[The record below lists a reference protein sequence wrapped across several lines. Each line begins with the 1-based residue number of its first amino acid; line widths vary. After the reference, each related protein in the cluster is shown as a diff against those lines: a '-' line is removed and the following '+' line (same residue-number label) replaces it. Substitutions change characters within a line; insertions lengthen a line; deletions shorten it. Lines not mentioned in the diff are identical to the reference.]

1 MLVCYHSVIQC
12 LYMSFNILKFK
23 VMKKIKI
30 IFLCFLFGFLWGLQ
44 AQEFVYKPVNP
55 AFGGDSFNYQWL
67 MSSADAQNFYREED
81 TSEQTELEVFTE
93 DLNRQLLNKIN
104 RALLDSQIDTSEGL
118 EPGVYNFGSLN
129 VQVYQ
134 STDGLVVDILDI
146 GTGEQT
152 QIIIP

>member
-1 MLVCYHSVIQC
+1 
-12 LYMSFNILKFK
+12 
-23 VMKKIKI
+23 MKKIRI
-30 IFLCFLFGFLWGLQ
+30 IFLCCLFGFLSDLP
-44 AQEFVYKPVNP
+44 AQEFVYKPINP

-67 MSSADAQNFYREED
+67 MSSADAQNLYREED
-81 TSEQTELEVFTE
+81 REEQTELEAFTE

-104 RALLDSQIDTSEGL
+104 RALLDAQIDTSDGL

-134 STDGLVVDILDI
+134 STGGLVVDILDVN
-146 GTGEQT
+146 TGEQT

>member
-1 MLVCYHSVIQC
+1 
-12 LYMSFNILKFK
+12 
-23 VMKKIKI
+23 MKKIKI

>member
-1 MLVCYHSVIQC
+1 
-12 LYMSFNILKFK
+12 
-23 VMKKIKI
+23 MKKIKI
-30 IFLCFLFGFLWGLQ
+30 IFLCFLFIFLARIH
-44 AQEFVYKPVNP
+44 AQEFVYKPINP

-67 MSSADAQNFYREED
+67 MSSADAQNLYREENA
-81 TSEQTELEVFTE
+81 SEQSELEEFTE
-93 DLNRQLLNKIN
+93 DLNRQLLNKVN
-104 RALLDSQIDTSEGL
+104 RALLDAQIDTSDGL
-118 EPGVYNFGSLN
+118 QPGVYNFGSLN

>member
-1 MLVCYHSVIQC
+1 
-12 LYMSFNILKFK
+12 
-23 VMKKIKI
+23 MKKIHF
-30 IFLCFLFGFLWGLQ
+30 IFLYVFLGLFYNIQ
-44 AQEFVYKPVNP
+44 AQEFVYKPINP
-55 AFGGDSFNYQWL
+55 AFGGDSFNHQWL
-67 MSSADAQNFYREED
+67 MSSADAQNLYREED
-81 TSEQTELEVFTE
+81 ATEQTQLEEFTE

-104 RALLDSQIDTSEGL
+104 RALLDAQIDTTDGL